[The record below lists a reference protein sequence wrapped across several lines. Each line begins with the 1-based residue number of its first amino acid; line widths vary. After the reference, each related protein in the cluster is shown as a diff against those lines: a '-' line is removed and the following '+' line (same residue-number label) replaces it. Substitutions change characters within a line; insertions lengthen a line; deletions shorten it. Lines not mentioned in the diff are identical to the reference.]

1 MAADHKQKNSPTP
14 AGRLLDLIRGQRPDQ
29 DKLLF
34 KSENDKSLA
43 DAAEPAESP
52 QPGAKPKANGG
63 NGSSSGVCRIDINQK
78 LFARMQNSLDMIWGN
93 IMLSHGKPPRS
104 VILSGS
110 APGEGVSL
118 LAQSLCLHL
127 AMEYGSRVLYVN
139 AVGKGKNSWPPDDS
153 VTHGGLVDVLF
164 EGGEVATA
172 IMQSSVP
179 GLSVL
184 PYGGAQVKHAQALLI
199 QRPGGLENFVAYT
212 RDHFDCVICNGKSVL
227 MAPWTVSIA
236 KHMDLVILVCR
247 YATSRREV
255 VNRAIETF
263 ASGGAKVDG
272 LILND
277 RRFPIPP
284 AIYKRMK

>member
-1 MAADHKQKNSPTP
+1 MAADTKGKHNVTP

-34 KSENDKSLA
+34 NSENDRSLA
-43 DAAEPAESP
+43 DSASA
-52 QPGAKPKANGG
+52 GDNGDNGG
-63 NGSSSGVCRIDINQK
+63 LCRISINQK
-78 LFARMQNSLDMIWGN
+78 LFSRMQNSLDMIWGN
-93 IMLSHGKPPRS
+93 VLLAHGKSPRS

-110 APGEGVSL
+110 GPGEGVSL
-118 LAQSLCLHL
+118 LAQSLSLHL

-139 AVGKGKNSWPPDDS
+139 AAGKGKNSWPPDGS

-164 EGGEVATA
+164 ESGDISAA
-172 IMQSSVP
+172 IMPSNVP

-199 QRPGGLENFVAYT
+199 QRPGGLENFVAFS
-212 RDHFDCVICNGKSVL
+212 RDHFDCIICNGKSVL

-247 YATSRREV
+247 YAHSRREV

-263 ASGGAKVDG
+263 AAGGAKVDG

>member
-1 MAADHKQKNSPTP
+1 MAADNKQKDKVTP

-34 KSENDKSLA
+34 KTENERSAA
-43 DAAEPAESP
+43 DASQAD
-52 QPGAKPKANGG
+52 AKPNG
-63 NGSSSGVCRIDINQK
+63 NGDKGGSAGLCRIDINQK
-78 LFARMQNSLDMIWGN
+78 LFSRMQHSLDMIWGN
-93 IMLSHGKPPRS
+93 VLLAHGKPPRS

-139 AVGKGKNSWPPDDS
+139 AVGKGKNSWPPDGS
-153 VTHGGLVDVLF
+153 LVHGGLVDVLF
-164 EGGEVATA
+164 EGGEIASA
-172 IMQSSVP
+172 IMPSSVP

-212 RDHFDCVICNGKSVL
+212 SDHFDCVICNGKSVL

-236 KHMDLVILVCR
+236 KHMDMVILVCR
-247 YATSRREV
+247 YAHSRRDV
-255 VNRAIETF
+255 VSRVIETF

-272 LILND
+272 VILND